1 MIWFRWARR
10 LVALLLLAVVV
21 VLGVTAFRVWY
32 VARSDDRTHRQVIIV
47 LGASQFDGRPSEVF
61 QARLDHAEALYRAGI
76 APRIITVGGGRSGD
90 RFTEG
95 AAGRNY
101 LVAHGVPPSAA
112 IAVGTGSDTLLS
124 LQAVAKTMKRD
135 GWHTAVLVTDPW
147 HELRCQA
154 MATDQGL
161 TVGTSPSRAGPAVRT
176 RGTEARYI
184 ARETAA
190 YLYYKLFHRSSD
202 SGPRAV

>member
-1 MIWFRWARR
+1 MILFRWARR
-10 LVALLLLAVVV
+10 IVALVLLVVVV

-32 VARSDDRTHRQVIIV
+32 VARHDDRTHRQVIVV

-61 QARLDHAEALYRAGI
+61 QARLDHAAALYRSGV
-76 APRIITVGGGRSGD
+76 APRVVTVGGSRPGD

-95 AAGRNY
+95 EAGRNY
-101 LVAHGVPPSAA
+101 LVAHGVPSSAV
-112 IAVGTGSDTLLS
+112 IAVGTGSDTLSS
-124 LQAVAKTMKRD
+124 LRAVATTMKRH
-135 GWHTAVLVTDPW
+135 GWHAAVLVTDPW
-147 HELRCQA
+147 HELRSRA

-161 TVGTSPSRAGPAVRT
+161 IVGTSPTRSGPAVRT

-184 ARETAA
+184 ARETLA

-202 SGPRAV
+202 NGPRAV